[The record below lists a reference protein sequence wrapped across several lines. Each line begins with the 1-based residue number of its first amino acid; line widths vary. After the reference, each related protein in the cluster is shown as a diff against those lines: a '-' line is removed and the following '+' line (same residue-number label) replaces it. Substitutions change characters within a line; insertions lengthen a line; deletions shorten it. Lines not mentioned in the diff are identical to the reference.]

1 MKIFAVTCLCLILL
15 IGCGSK
21 PDIETVN
28 NFIKQKELNSL
39 IYDCPSKQN
48 GVEVNIE
55 HLNNWKHEED
65 KNKRP
70 VHIFEYNL
78 ILTYKED
85 CEPKKENIAESVF
98 YYAIKKYKM
107 NKKESKVPNN
117 PIDKFIDELE
127 SMYPK
132 TGDIEH
138 YNDQVMCLVKKGKRW
153 YTIDDTECE
162 RLQRLY

>member
-1 MKIFAVTCLCLILL
+1 MKTLVTIGLCFILL
-15 IGCGSK
+15 IGCANK
-21 PDIETVN
+21 PDIESVN
-28 NFIKQKELNSL
+28 NLIKQKELNSL
-39 IYDCPSKQN
+39 IYDCPSKEK
-48 GVEVNIE
+48 GVDVKIE
-55 HLNNWKHEED
+55 HLNNWKQDED
-65 KNKRP
+65 KTKRP

-98 YYAIKKYKM
+98 YYAIKKYKL
-107 NKKESKVPNN
+107 NKKGSGPSNN

-138 YNDQVMCLVKKGKRW
+138 YNNQVICLVKKGKLW
-153 YTIDDTECE
+153 YKIDDTECE
-162 RLQRLY
+162 RLQKLY